1 MRTYSA
7 GVSTNRRNEPTVQ
20 SVTSARSA
28 ADDDMN
34 ARMKHYLVTMGVR
47 TACFCLAVVT
57 QGWIRWT
64 CVALAVVLPYIAV
77 LFANARSPRTAGR
90 LSRVTPRSP
99 HRRQLDQ

>member
-1 MRTYSA
+1 M
-7 GVSTNRRNEPTVQ
+7 STNRRGEPTVQ

-28 ADDDMN
+28 ADDDIN

-47 TACFCLAVVT
+47 TGCFVLAFVT

-64 CVALAVVLPYIAV
+64 CVGLAVVLPYVAV
-77 LFANARSPRTAGR
+77 VFANARAPRVAGR
-90 LSRVTPRSP
+90 VSAVTPQDP